1 MEPHTGLNNLD
12 FIVLGILLLSGILAM
27 FRGFV
32 REVLSLASWTIA
44 YFVAAKYHYLAEPWV
59 HKHVQN
65 QTGVI
70 LVAAAGIFLLVILI
84 CAIIS
89 NIIVGLVRGKALN
102 AIDRSLGFGFGL
114 LRGALV
120 VCIVYLA
127 ATAIW
132 WPDMDKT
139 PSEKPAI
146 EKVEKETSTDKPNI
160 VHVKDVS
167 QPPDWVMEAKTRP
180 WLSRGAV
187 VLRTFI
193 PEKDIKSATS
203 QLDAQKASAQHI
215 IDQKSLDILSTP
227 TPATKDSTAPAYD
240 TNNRDSLNQL
250 INQKSQQP

>member
-12 FIVLGILLLSGILAM
+12 FIVLGILLLSGLLAM

-59 HKHVQN
+59 HHHIRNEK
-65 QTGVI
+65 G
-70 LVAAAGIFLLVILI
+70 AALAAGFGIFLIVLLV

-127 ATAIW
+127 AAAIM
-132 WPDMDKT
+132 WPDMDK
-139 PSEKPAI
+139 PLSPDQK
-146 EKVEKETSTDKPNI
+146 KEANL
-160 VHVKDVS
+160 
-167 QPPDWVMEAKTRP
+167 PPDWIMEAKTRP
-180 WLSRGAV
+180 WMARGATQ
-187 VLRTFI
+187 LKIFI
-193 PEKDIKSATS
+193 PEKDLQSATS
-203 QLDAQKASAQHI
+203 QLGEQKNNAQHI
-215 IDQKSLDILSTP
+215 IDEKTLDILSTP
-227 TPATKDSTAPAYD
+227 TPAAKDTTAPAYD
-240 TNNRDSLNQL
+240 ADNRNNLDQL
-250 INQKSQQP
+250 INQKGKQP